1 MGPFFELVG
10 ILCKCSDIQ
19 LNIYISK
26 YYDPISVKIIRK
38 FILLNRI
45 GLPFRKDD
53 FLLNSLVRHRYDFRI
68 IIDCARFCATTI
80 SNC

>member
-1 MGPFFELVG
+1 M
-10 ILCKCSDIQ
+10 IQ
-19 LNIYISK
+19 YLSK
-26 YYDPISVKIIRK
+26 LFTFLIRK

-53 FLLNSLVRHRYDFRI
+53 FLLNSLVRHRYDFRM